1 MKLLEVNN
9 LKVSFNTIY
18 GRVTAVD
25 GVSFCVNN
33 GEILGIVGES
43 GSGKSVTSLS
53 IMNLIEKEKG
63 GFVEGEV
70 LFEGTDLLK
79 LKEKEMCNIRGNKI
93 SMIFQEPMTSLN
105 PVFNVYKQINEVFKT
120 HGRKNNE
127 ENKEKIINILE
138 QLNIP
143 KPESILKKYP
153 FELSGGMRQRIMI
166 AMAIA
171 CNPQII
177 IADEPTTALDVTTQ
191 AEILDLLKKITQR
204 TNSSIMLIT
213 HDLGIIAELAQR
225 VIVMYR
231 GKVVEQCN
239 VLKFFDSPFHP
250 YSKGLINAMP
260 NNFDKRFY
268 SISGNVPSIYE
279 EIEGCAYASRCPNC
293 MEICKKK
300 VPQMRQI
307 EDDHSVACWLG
318 TN

>member
-105 PVFNVYKQINEVFKT
+105 PVFNVYKQINEVYKT

-231 GKVVEQCN
+231 GKVVEKCN

-268 SISGNVPSIYE
+268 SINGNVPSIYE